1 MCLNTTKESFEKASK
16 IRKTNQ
22 YFIGYKIVG
31 PDGSGIY
38 YSYFNWPNKG
48 EVVSNRNDTR
58 RTSYEKDKNKIYEGL
73 HLAINK
79 PEKCRRPCHHPSL
92 YPCQYR
98 YPCQYQCIDSNPAN
112 KVLKVKYYSKDIVS
126 YGTWK
131 NIESVV
137 VTKCEVLGEV

>member
-1 MCLNTTKESFEKASK
+1 MCLNTTKKSFRKASK
-16 IRKTNQ
+16 VRKTDQ
-22 YFIGYKIVG
+22 YFIGYKIVNS
-31 PDGSGIY
+31 DGSGIY
-38 YSYFNWPNKG
+38 YLDFKWPNKG
-48 EVVSNRNDTR
+48 KVVSNRRGTR
-58 RTSYEKDKNKIYEGL
+58 RTSYEKDSNVIEKGL

-79 PEKCRRPCHHPSL
+79 PEKCPSPYSYL
-92 YPCQYR
+92 YPC
-98 YPCQYQCIDSNPAN
+98 PCQYLCEYQCTKNDPVN

>member
-1 MCLNTTKESFEKASK
+1 MCLDTTKKSFQKASK
-16 IRKTNQ
+16 IRKTDQ
-22 YFIGYKIVG
+22 YFIGYKIVR

-38 YSYFNWPNKG
+38 YPDFNWPNKG
-48 EVVSNRNDTR
+48 EVVSNRRGTR
-58 RTSYEKDKNKIYEGL
+58 RASYEKDYNVIEKGL

-79 PEKCRRPCHHPSL
+79 PEKCPCRCPF
-92 YPCQYR
+92 
-98 YPCQYQCIDSNPAN
+98 QYQCIDSNPAN

-137 VTKCEVLGEV
+137 VTKCEVLGEM